1 MALRPYYLCMS
12 SCCRA
17 QPCEEIFSWR
27 VAEWDLRSYRRRGL
41 EKLERKLL
49 ASVPQAVHE
58 GSRVLEIGG
67 GIGVLQ
73 AELLRKGAAS
83 GEVIELV
90 AAYKPYAAELARD
103 LEVEDRTEFR
113 VHDVLA
119 EPGSVERADV
129 VILNRV
135 ICCSPEGLE
144 LVAVAAT
151 LARKALVLSFP
162 RASWPLRVAA
172 RLQHLLFRALGRKY
186 RFYVRPSD
194 DVAAAATAGGLVR
207 SGSGRGLIWEH
218 ATFVRPG

>member
-1 MALRPYYLCMS
+1 MA

-49 ASVPQAVHE
+49 ASVPKVVYE

-67 GIGVLQ
+67 GIGALQ
-73 AELLRKGAAS
+73 AELLRRGAAS

-90 AAYKPYAAELARD
+90 SAYKRYAAELARD

-119 EPGSVERADV
+119 KPGSVERADV
-129 VILNRV
+129 VIMNKV

-144 LVAVAAT
+144 LVAVAAS

-162 RASWPLRVAA
+162 RSTWPLRAA
-172 RLQHLLFRALGRKY
+172 AQLQHLLFRLLGRKY
-186 RFYVRPSD
+186 RFYVRPFEA
-194 DVAAAATAGGLVR
+194 VAAAATSGGLVR
-207 SGSGRGLIWEH
+207 SSSGHGAVWEH
-218 ATFVRPG
+218 ATFIRPD

>member
-1 MALRPYYLCMS
+1 MALLFRMA

-41 EKLERKLL
+41 ERLERKLL
-49 ASVPQAVHE
+49 ASVPRAVYE

-67 GIGVLQ
+67 GIGALQ
-73 AELLRKGAAS
+73 AELLRRGAAS

-90 AAYKPYAAELARD
+90 AAYKRYAAELARD

-119 EPGSVERADV
+119 KPGSVERADV
-129 VILNRV
+129 VIMNKV

-151 LARKALVLSFP
+151 LTRKALVLSFP
-162 RASWPLRVAA
+162 HSTWPLRAA
-172 RLQHLLFRALGRKY
+172 AQLQHLLFRLLGRKY
-186 RFYVRPSD
+186 RFYVRPPAA
-194 DVAAAATAGGLVR
+194 VAAAATSGGLVR
-207 SGSGRGLIWEH
+207 SDSGRGAVWEH
-218 ATFVRPG
+218 ATFIRPG